1 MQHEDYLPSVA
12 YEGKPAHAEKGFVAF
27 QDEKTQLYFFALT
40 DADGKILLK
49 SEGYPQITSRE
60 NGIQSVIKNRANKD
74 FYSIKRL
81 EDGKFYLSLRA
92 GNHREIARSASFETD
107 NEAFL
112 LIPFTTGEKVRTMIR
127 AAAGMPNSPETDKK
141 ARANNKEDDDYLSVK
156 EYAGHPNVGQQGFA
170 GLVPFRHANGQYY
183 FAWYDEEGNVLM
195 RSEGYPTAAAR
206 DNGMVSVAKNRDLE
220 ERYGV
225 EPKLN
230 RYFTF
235 LKAGNHQEIA
245 RSGAFPTELAA
256 KSLYP
261 SARKAAAESK
271 MRAKAA
277 MDAVRL
283 AAQAKSDADAAAARL
298 KAEADAKV
306 AAEMARLKA
315 EADAKLAAEAAEMT
329 RLKAEADAKIAA
341 EAARLQA
348 EVDAKAAAET
358 ARLKAEAAEV
368 ARLKAEAD
376 AKIAAEVAEV
386 ARLKAEADAKIA
398 AEVARLQAEVD
409 AKAAAETARLKAE
422 ADEAARLKAL
432 ADAKARVEAEVARI
446 KAEAEAKAARLK
458 AESDAA
464 AEATRLKAEAEAN
477 RLKGEADA
485 EAARLKAE
493 ADAKVAEVARLK
505 AEADAKVAEVARLQA
520 EADAAAARLKAEADA
535 KAAAEVARLKSI
547 ADAKALEVSTKVR
560 SFANAPR
567 TGITDDAPAAMPR
580 DPDDDDDYLRI
591 KEYIGHTGKSGY
603 KGLVPFKHSNGK
615 YYFVWY
621 DDDGNVLMR
630 SEGFPTAAA
639 RDNDMIMVDKNRDIE
654 DRFSTM
660 EKMNRYF
667 TILRG
672 GNRQEIARSG
682 PKMTEAEA
690 KALYPSARKAASDE
704 KIRTNRLKAAQE
716 LTANA
721 AVPAPITFLATQKV
735 VSDSNGN
742 AKNAADDDDYLSTK
756 EYEAQTDFHPKHG
769 GIIIFQHPRTKS
781 YYFAVLDMNTGKV
794 LLRSEGYPNLETR
807 ENDIEAVI
815 RNRDIKE
822 RYVHKQLPTGAHYLS
837 LQNGNKQ
844 EIGRTPV
851 YQTEAA
857 LWGAW
862 ASLSPN
868 NKSLGLTMPWALAG
882 GVANTLA
889 NSSTTLPTTAV
900 TIDLT
905 PKKPEMEAPTTILVP
920 KGRGIGG
927 LQPVEI
933 KDQPK
938 SEPSKVLIERDA
950 PMLGAVGL
958 VGGIVGNLPSVPK
971 PEIKVEKPEIAV
983 SGLGLSANMEVPKVE
998 IPKVEVP
1005 KVEIPKVEVPKVA
1018 IPKVEVPKVEIP
1030 KVEVPKVEIPKVEVP
1045 KVEIPKVE
1053 VPKVEIPKVEVPKVK
1068 VPKVEIPKVIAP
1080 EPSKIF
1086 AKSEGKAFAEAEV
1099 APTTV
1104 ETKPVASSSGRSTWW
1119 LPIMALA
1126 IFGLGALGYKIW
1138 ENHKANG
1145 STIPAMTSTLPDVPL
1160 KPVESVTATT
1170 SSTATLSNTTGNTI
1184 ADAGTSQKPAEYGKK
1199 VIPKGAATTVA
1210 TPNGTLE
1217 SKGAPST
1224 NAVAAKPAAKTIGSG
1239 SSAKGAEVA
1248 ITPKAVTSTLVA
1260 KGKAAGIAAGKLNWL
1275 LFDFDKSDLRSQS
1288 MSELDKL
1295 AAILKKNAAAKAE
1308 LDGHTDFKGGED
1320 YNNRLSEHRAENAK
1334 KYLISKGIP
1343 EDRIVLKT
1351 HGKSNPYTDNKTDEG
1366 RQLNRRVEIRAID
1379 GSGNA
1384 IETSV
1389 APKYGANQK

>member
-1 MQHEDYLPSVA
+1 MQHEDYLPSAA
-12 YEGKPAHAEKGFVAF
+12 YEGKPAHTEKGFVAF
-27 QDEKTQLYFFALT
+27 QDEKTRLYFFALT

-74 FYSIKRL
+74 FYSIRQSD
-81 EDGKFYLSLRA
+81 DGKFYLSLRA
-92 GNHREIARSASFETD
+92 GNHREIARSPSFDTD

-127 AAAGMPNSPETDKK
+127 AAAAAMPSNPESDKK
-141 ARANNKEDDDYLSVK
+141 ERANNKEDDDYLSVK
-156 EYAGHPNVGQQGFA
+156 EYAGHPNIGQQGYPN
-170 GLVPFRHANGQYY
+170 LVPFRHANGQYY
-183 FAWYDEEGNVLM
+183 FAWYDDDGNVLM

-206 DNGMVSVAKNRDLE
+206 DNGMASVHKNRDLE

-277 MDAVRL
+277 MDATRF
-283 AAQAKSDADAAAARL
+283 AAQV
-298 KAEADAKV
+298 KAESD
-306 AAEMARLKA
+306 
-315 EADAKLAAEAAEMT
+315 
-329 RLKAEADAKIAA
+329 
-341 EAARLQA
+341 
-348 EVDAKAAAET
+348 
-358 ARLKAEAAEV
+358 
-368 ARLKAEAD
+368 
-376 AKIAAEVAEV
+376 
-386 ARLKAEADAKIA
+386 
-398 AEVARLQAEVD
+398 
-409 AKAAAETARLKAE
+409 AETARLKAE
-422 ADEAARLKAL
+422 ADAKAAAESTRLQAEADTKAAAEAARLKAEADTKTAAEAARLKAEADTKTAAEAARLKAEADEASRLKAL

-446 KAEAEAKAARLK
+446 KAEAEAR
-458 AESDAA
+458 
-464 AEATRLKAEAEAN
+464 
-477 RLKGEADA
+477 
-485 EAARLKAE
+485 AARLKAE
-493 ADAKVAEVARLK
+493 ADAAAET
-505 AEADAKVAEVARLQA
+505 
-520 EADAAAARLKAEADA
+520 ARLKAEADA
-535 KAAAEVARLKSI
+535 KAADAARLKAEADTKAAAEAARLKASADANAAAEAETARLKTEADAKAATETARLKAI
-547 ADAKALEVSTKVR
+547 ADAKALEVSKVR

-580 DPDDDDDYLRI
+580 DPNDDDDYLTV
-591 KEYIGHTGKSGY
+591 KEYVGHIDKSGY
-603 KGLVPFKHSNGK
+603 KGLVPFKHANGK

-621 DDDGNVLMR
+621 DDDGKVLMR

-639 RDNDMIMVDKNRDIE
+639 RDNDMIMVDKNRDVE

-690 KALYPSARKAASDE
+690 KALYPSARKAASDA
-704 KIRTNRLKAAQE
+704 KIRANRLKAEQE
-716 LTANA
+716 LA
-721 AVPAPITFLATQKV
+721 AKAIVAAPMTFLATQNV
-735 VSDSNGN
+735 GSGSNGN
-742 AKNAADDDDYLSTK
+742 NNNKNAADDDDYLSTK

-769 GIIIFQHPRTKS
+769 GFIVFQHPRTKS

-794 LLRSEGYPNLETR
+794 LLRSEGYPNAETR

-844 EIGRTPV
+844 EIGRSPV

-857 LWGAW
+857 LWGDW
-862 ASLSPN
+862 VVLSPN

-882 GVANTLA
+882 AGASALA
-889 NSSTTLPTTAV
+889 GTTLPTTAIKLDV
-900 TIDLT
+900 T
-905 PKKPEMEAPTTILVP
+905 PRKPEMEDPTTILVP

-927 LQPVEI
+927 LHQVEI

-938 SEPSKVLIERDA
+938 PEAPKVIIERDA

-958 VGGIVGNLPSVPK
+958 VGGIASNLPSVPK
-971 PEIKVEKPEIAV
+971 PEIKVETPEV
-983 SGLGLSANMEVPKVE
+983 SGRGLGLSANMEAPKADIPKVDVPKVE

-1005 KVEIPKVEVPKVA
+1005 KVEVPKVEIPKLDVPKVE
-1018 IPKVEVPKVEIP
+1018 IPKVEIP
-1030 KVEVPKVEIPKVEVP
+1030 KVEVPKVEVP
-1045 KVEIPKVE
+1045 KVEIPK
-1053 VPKVEIPKVEVPKVK
+1053 ISTPKVEVPK
-1068 VPKVEIPKVIAP
+1068 IITP

-1086 AKSEGKAFAEAEV
+1086 KHAESNAFADAEV
-1099 APTTV
+1099 APTTM
-1104 ETKPVASSSGRSTWW
+1104 ETKPVASASRNRNWW
-1119 LPIMALA
+1119 LPIMAMALLGMGA
-1126 IFGLGALGYKIW
+1126 IFYKIM
-1138 ENHKANG
+1138 ENRKTG
-1145 STIPAMTSTLPDVPL
+1145 DSTTTKLDVTSALPDVPL
-1160 KPVESVTATT
+1160 KPVESSSTTATNSTT
-1170 SSTATLSNTTGNTI
+1170 SATNSATNPPNTTANSV
-1184 ADAGTSQKPAEYGKK
+1184 ADASTGQKPGEYGTK

-1210 TPNGTLE
+1210 TPNGGTGTLE
-1217 SKGAPST
+1217 SKGS
-1224 NAVAAKPAAKTIGSG
+1224 NAVAAKPADKTSGSG
-1239 SSAKGAEVA
+1239 ASTKGASAAFV
-1248 ITPKAVTSTLVA
+1248 PKAVTGTLVA
-1260 KGKAAGIAAGKLNWL
+1260 KGKAAGITPGKLNWL

-1288 MSELDKL
+1288 TSELDKL
-1295 AAILKKNAAAKAE
+1295 AAILKKNASAKAE

-1320 YNNRLSEHRAENAK
+1320 YNIRLSEHRAENAK

-1379 GSGNA
+1379 ASGNA

-1389 APKYGANQK
+1389 APKSGANQK

>member
-1 MQHEDYLPSVA
+1 MQHEDYLPSAA
-12 YEGKPAHAEKGFVAF
+12 YEGKPAHTEKGFVAF
-27 QDEKTQLYFFALT
+27 QDEKTRLYFFALT

-74 FYSIKRL
+74 FYSIRQSD
-81 EDGKFYLSLRA
+81 DGKFYLSLRA
-92 GNHREIARSASFETD
+92 GNHREIARSASFNTD
-107 NEAFL
+107 NEAFM
-112 LIPFTTGEKVRTMIR
+112 LIPFTTGEKTRTMIR
-127 AAAGMPNSPETDKK
+127 AAAMPTNLESNKK
-141 ARANNKEDDDYLSVK
+141 ERANNKEDDDYLAVK
-156 EYAGHPNVGQQGFA
+156 EYAGHPNVGQQGYPN
-170 GLVPFRHANGQYY
+170 LVPFKHANGQYY
-183 FAWYDEEGNVLM
+183 FAWYDDDGNVLM

-206 DNGMVSVAKNRDLE
+206 DNGMASVNKNRDLE

-261 SARKAAAESK
+261 SARRAVAESK

-277 MDAVRL
+277 MDATRF
-283 AAQAKSDADAAAARL
+283 AAQIKADAD
-298 KAEADAKV
+298 
-306 AAEMARLKA
+306 
-315 EADAKLAAEAAEMT
+315 
-329 RLKAEADAKIAA
+329 
-341 EAARLQA
+341 
-348 EVDAKAAAET
+348 AET
-358 ARLKAEAAEV
+358 ARLKADADAKMEAEA
-368 ARLKAEAD
+368 ARLKADAD
-376 AKIAAEVAEV
+376 AKILEVT
-386 ARLKAEADAKIA
+386 RLKAETDANTV
-398 AEVARLQAEVD
+398 AETARLQAEAD
-409 AKAAAETARLKAE
+409 TKAAAEATRLKAA
-422 ADEAARLKAL
+422 ADEATRLKAL

-446 KAEAEAKAARLK
+446 KAEAEARAARLK
-458 AESDAA
+458 TEADTKAA
-464 AEATRLKAEAEAN
+464 AEAE
-477 RLKGEADA
+477 
-485 EAARLKAE
+485 
-493 ADAKVAEVARLK
+493 
-505 AEADAKVAEVARLQA
+505 
-520 EADAAAARLKAEADA
+520 AARLKAEADA
-535 KAAAEVARLKSI
+535 KAAAETTRLKAE
-547 ADAKALEVSTKVR
+547 ADAKAAAETARLKAEADAKAAEVSKVR

-567 TGITDDAPAAMPR
+567 TGTDDTPAAMPR
-580 DPDDDDDYLRI
+580 DSNDDDDYLTV
-591 KEYIGHTGKSGY
+591 KEYVGHTGKSGY
-603 KGLVPFKHSNGK
+603 KGLVPFKHANGK

-639 RDNDMIMVDKNRDIE
+639 RDNDMIMVDKNRDVE

-660 EKMNRYF
+660 EKMKRYF

-690 KALYPSARKAASDE
+690 KALYPSARKLASDE
-704 KIRTNRLKAAQE
+704 KIRTNRLKAEQE
-716 LTANA
+716 LAAKA
-721 AVPAPITFLATQKV
+721 AVTVPMTFLATQNV
-735 VSDSNGN
+735 VSGSNGN
-742 AKNAADDDDYLSTK
+742 GNNKNAADDDDYLSTK
-756 EYEAQTDFHPKHG
+756 EYETQTDFHPKHG
-769 GIIIFQHPRTKS
+769 GFIVFQHPRTKS

-794 LLRSEGYPNLETR
+794 LLRSEGYPNVETR

-844 EIGRTPV
+844 EIGRSPV

-857 LWGAW
+857 LWGDW
-862 ASLSPN
+862 AVLSPN
-868 NKSLGLTMPWALAG
+868 NKSLGLTMPWALASASALTG
-882 GVANTLA
+882 A
-889 NSSTTLPTTAV
+889 TLPTTAIKLDV
-900 TIDLT
+900 T
-905 PKKPEMEAPTTILVP
+905 PKKPEMEDPTTILVP

-927 LQPVEI
+927 LHQVEI

-938 SEPSKVLIERDA
+938 PEAPKVTIERDA

-958 VGGIVGNLPSVPK
+958 IGGIASNLPSVPK
-971 PEIKVEKPEIAV
+971 PEIKVETPEV
-983 SGLGLSANMEVPKVE
+983 SARGLGANMEVPKVE

-1005 KVEIPKVEVPKVA
+1005 KVEI
-1018 IPKVEVPKVEIP
+1018 PKVEIP

-1053 VPKVEIPKVEVPKVK
+1053 VPKMST
-1068 VPKVEIPKVIAP
+1068 PKVEIPKIITP

-1086 AKSEGKAFAEAEV
+1086 KHSESAFADAEV

-1104 ETKPVASSSGRSTWW
+1104 DAKPVASASRNRNWW
-1119 LPIMALA
+1119 LPIMAAALLGMGA
-1126 IFGLGALGYKIW
+1126 IFYKIM
-1138 ENHKANG
+1138 ENRKSSNG
-1145 STIPAMTSTLPDVPL
+1145 ATKLDTTSVLPEVPL
-1160 KPVESVTATT
+1160 KPVESSATT
-1170 SSTATLSNTTGNTI
+1170 PTNSATTPTNPSNTTANSV
-1184 ADAGTSQKPAEYGKK
+1184 ADASTGQKPGEYGTKA
-1199 VIPKGAATTVA
+1199 IPRGAATTVP
-1210 TPNGTLE
+1210 TPNSGSGTGTLE
-1217 SKGAPST
+1217 SKGA
-1224 NAVAAKPAAKTIGSG
+1224 NAVAAKPADKTSGSG
-1239 SSAKGAEVA
+1239 ASTKGASAAVV
-1248 ITPKAVTSTLVA
+1248 PKAVTSTLVA
-1260 KGKAAGIAAGKLNWL
+1260 KGKAAGIAPGKLNWL

-1295 AAILKKNAAAKAE
+1295 AAILKKNASAKAE

-1320 YNNRLSEHRAENAK
+1320 YNIRLSEHRAENAK

-1343 EDRIVLKT
+1343 ENRIVLKT

-1379 GSGNA
+1379 ASGNA

-1389 APKYGANQK
+1389 APKSGANQK

>member
-74 FYSIKRL
+74 FYSIKRSD
-81 EDGKFYLSLRA
+81 DGKFYLSLRA
-92 GNHREIARSASFETD
+92 GNHREIARSSSFETD

-112 LIPFTTGEKVRTMIR
+112 LIPFTTGEKVRTLIR
-127 AAAGMPNSPETDKK
+127 ASAAMLVSPETDKK
-141 ARANNKEDDDYLSVK
+141 ERVNHKEDDDYLSVK

-183 FAWYDEEGNVLM
+183 FAWYDDDGNVLM

-206 DNGMVSVAKNRDLE
+206 DNGMASVAKNRDLE

-271 MRAKAA
+271 MRVKVA
-277 MDAVRL
+277 MEAVRL
-283 AAQAKSDADAAAARL
+283 AAQSKADEDAETA
-298 KAEADAKV
+298 
-306 AAEMARLKA
+306 
-315 EADAKLAAEAAEMT
+315 

-341 EAARLQA
+341 EAARLKA
-348 EVDAKAAAET
+348 EADAKV
-358 ARLKAEAAEV
+358 AAEV
-368 ARLKAEAD
+368 AEVLRLKAEAD
-376 AKIAAEVAEV
+376 AKVAAEA
-386 ARLKAEADAKIA
+386 
-398 AEVARLQAEVD
+398 ARLQAEVD
-409 AKAAAETARLKAE
+409 AKAAIETARLKTE
-422 ADEAARLKAL
+422 ADEAARLKVL

-458 AESDAA
+458 AE
-464 AEATRLKAEAEAN
+464 
-477 RLKGEADA
+477 ADVVT

-493 ADAKVAEVARLK
+493 ADAKVAAEAARLKAEADAATEAARLK
-505 AEADAKVAEVARLQA
+505 AEADAKMAAEAARLKA
-520 EADAAAARLKAEADA
+520 EAEAARLKAEADA
-535 KAAAEVARLKSI
+535 KAAAEAALLKSI
-547 ADAKALEVSTKVR
+547 ADAKAFEVSKVR

-580 DPDDDDDYLRI
+580 DLDDDNDYLTI
-591 KEYIGHTGKSGY
+591 KEYTGHTAKSGY
-603 KGLVPFKHSNGK
+603 KGLVPFRHSNGK

-639 RDNDMIMVDKNRDIE
+639 RDNDMIMVDKNRDVE

-690 KALYPSARKAASDE
+690 KTLYPSARKAASDE
-704 KIRTNRLKAAQE
+704 KIRTNRLKAEQE
-716 LTANA
+716 MA
-721 AVPAPITFLATQKV
+721 AKAAIPAPITFLATQNV
-735 VSDSNGN
+735 VSGSNAN
-742 AKNAADDDDYLSTK
+742 DKNAADDDDYLSTK
-756 EYEAQTDFHPKHG
+756 EYEAQTDFHAKHG
-769 GIIIFQHPRTKS
+769 GIIVFQHPRTKS

-794 LLRSEGYPNLETR
+794 LLRSEGYPNTETR

-868 NKSLGLTMPWALAG
+868 NKSLGLTMPWVLAG

-889 NSSTTLPTTAV
+889 NSSMTLPTTAV
-900 TIDLT
+900 KIDLT
-905 PKKPEMEAPTTILVP
+905 PKKPEMEEPTTVLVP

-927 LQPVEI
+927 LHQVEI

-938 SEPSKVLIERDA
+938 PEVPKVLIERDA

-958 VGGIVGNLPSVPK
+958 AGGIIGNLPSVPK
-971 PEIKVEKPEIAV
+971 PEITAR
-983 SGLGLSANMEVPKVE
+983 GANLEVPKVE

-1005 KVEIPKVEVPKVA
+1005 KVE

-1068 VPKVEIPKVIAP
+1068 VPKSEIPKVITP

-1086 AKSEGKAFAEAEV
+1086 AKSESKAFADAEV
-1099 APTTV
+1099 APKTV
-1104 ETKPVASSSGRSTWW
+1104 EVKPVAAASGGRNWW

-1126 IFGLGALGYKIW
+1126 IFGLGAIWYKIR
-1138 ENHKANG
+1138 ENRKTDGA
-1145 STIPAMTSTLPDVPL
+1145 TIPAMTSTLPDVPL
-1160 KPVESVTATT
+1160 KPIESVTAPASATT
-1170 SSTATLSNTTGNTI
+1170 TATATTTNSI
-1184 ADAGTSQKPAEYGKK
+1184 ADAGTTQKPAEYGKK
-1199 VIPKGAATTVA
+1199 VIPQGAATTVA
-1210 TPNGTLE
+1210 TPKGTLE
-1217 SKGAPST
+1217 SKGAGTATANT
-1224 NAVAAKPAAKTIGSG
+1224 NAVAAKPAAKTTGSG
-1239 SSAKGAEVA
+1239 SSAKGADVA
-1248 ITPKAVTSTLVA
+1248 TTPKAVTSTLVA
-1260 KGKAAGIAAGKLNWL
+1260 KGKAAGIAPGKLNWL

-1295 AAILKKNAAAKAE
+1295 AAILKKNAVAKAE

-1351 HGKSNPYTDNKTDEG
+1351 HGKSNPYTENKTDEG

-1379 GSGNA
+1379 ASGNA

-1389 APKYGANQK
+1389 APKSGANQK